1 MSTFLPYDVQ
11 AGLDAA
17 RIKALRKSSR
27 LKIKTD
33 QESFHVLSLHEEA
46 DETFKTLG
54 IDVDGA
60 LMMANTICMNAL

>member
-33 QESFHVLSLHEEA
+33 QESFHVLRLWDNAVSYTHL
-46 DETFKTLG
+46 TLP
-54 IDVDGA
+54 
-60 LMMANTICMNAL
+60 TIYSV